1 MMSSELVETSQEKK
15 IQALLRQLNEETCSV
30 VIKKANKM
38 LNCVKKGI
46 ENRKEKITIPLYKS
60 MAH

>member
-1 MMSSELVETSQEKK
+1 MMSPDLVVTSQEKK
-15 IQALLRQLNEETCSV
+15 SRHYCRQLNEETCSV